1 MDDINKRDKE
11 IAMDFLHSENMI
23 DIIADDYEKFGLVNE
38 RKASLTVHYIASS
51 CKLENPLAGY
61 ICSSSATGKSL
72 VIEISKKLMV
82 KDAVID
88 LSRMTPNTLFYQG
101 LRDPNCIQHKFL
113 IIAENVGAKEANYA
127 IRLLLSEK
135 KLSLWTTIDKE
146 PVEIW
151 LYGPISYI
159 DSSTSQIFHEETSNR
174 LLDIALNDSIE
185 QNKAVLEYK
194 KRRAVNGCNESEQ
207 QEIVRRHRTAQCLL
221 KSMDVIIPYAM
232 EILFPYHQTR
242 TRRDFQKFIDLI
254 SVIAYLHQYQREKV
268 SLNGKEYIKADVIDY
283 EIAYNLIESIIKRS
297 LDELKPKSRELYQ
310 IIKEF
315 VYNKAKKGRQN
326 LYDINFRRNDIVKDS
341 QWTLRQVRTYID
353 DLVKCEYIN
362 VVSGNKGKEY
372 VYRLSQSDIAE
383 NSKSEITTPEE
394 LREKLKE

>member
-1 MDDINKRDKE
+1 LI
-11 IAMDFLHSENMI
+11 
-23 DIIADDYEKFGLVNE
+23 
-38 RKASLTVHYIASS
+38 
-51 CKLENPLAGY
+51 NPLAGS
-61 ICSSSATGKSL
+61 IRSSSSSGKSL

-101 LRDPNCIQHKFL
+101 LRDPNCIQYRFL
-113 IIAENVGAKEANYA
+113 IIAENVGAKEANYP

-146 PVEIW
+146 PVEIR
-151 LYGPISYI
+151 LNGPVSYI
-159 DSSTSQIFHEETSNR
+159 DTSTSQIVHEETSNR

-185 QNKAVLEYK
+185 QNRAVLEYK
-194 KRRAVNGCNESEQ
+194 KRRAINGWNENEQ
-207 QEIVRRHRTAQCLL
+207 HEIIQRHQAAQRLL

-232 EILFPYHQTR
+232 EIQFPYHQTR

-268 SLNGKEYIKADVIDY
+268 SLNGKEYIKADVFDY

-310 IIKEF
+310 ITKEF
-315 VYNKAKKGRQN
+315 VNNKARKNGQN
-326 LYDINFRRNDIVKDS
+326 FHDINFARNDIVKHS
-341 QWTLRQVRTYID
+341 EWSLRQVRTHID
-353 DLVKCEYIN
+353 DLINCEYIRI
-362 VVSGNKGKEY
+362 VSGNKGTEY
-372 VYRLSQSDIAE
+372 VYQLNQSDITE
-383 NSKSEITTPEE
+383 NSKLEITTPEE
-394 LREKLKE
+394 LREKWKE